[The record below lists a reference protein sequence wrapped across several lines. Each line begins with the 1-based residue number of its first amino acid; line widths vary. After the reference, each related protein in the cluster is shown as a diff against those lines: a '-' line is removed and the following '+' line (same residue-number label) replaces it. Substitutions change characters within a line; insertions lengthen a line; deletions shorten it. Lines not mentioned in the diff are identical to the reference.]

1 MAIQP
6 INIGNLVNDGLG
18 DDLRTAFQKVNA
30 NFADLSSSLTV
41 TASNAAGN
49 VGHGIFAQK
58 INADLQFKNLIAGN
72 KIQLTSFLDS
82 IRIDFTTADAFA
94 RITTDDGII
103 NGSAFN
109 QISILG
115 TDNINVTATGSTIV
129 VDTPIAVTDILTSCD
144 FGEIGDLVTNA
155 VQFMFLTTSIDLG
168 SISAPS
174 TYYFDFGSI

>member
-1 MAIQP
+1 M
-6 INIGNLVNDGLG
+6 
-18 DDLRTAFQKVNA
+18 
-30 NFADLSSSLTV
+30 
-41 TASNAAGN
+41 
-49 VGHGIFAQK
+49 
-58 INADLQFKNLIAGN
+58 QFKNLIDGN
-72 KIQLTSFLDS
+72 KIQLTSFLDT
-82 IRIDFTTADAFA
+82 IRNDFTTEDEFA

-115 TDNINVTATGSTIV
+115 TNNINVTATGSTIV

-155 VQFMFLTTSIDLG
+155 IQFMFLTTSIDLG